1 MPTRRRQIHTIT
13 AAEMREINRSS
24 ILELIRCYGPISRTQ
39 ISKDLQVS
47 LPTVMRI
54 VDALMAE
61 ELVIE
66 AREKE
71 WSGGRK
77 YKRLLFNGA
86 QHLVL
91 GIDLGGTK
99 VYGAVA
105 NFNGELLHEVRFEHH
120 QTLADE
126 SLELLCTVVDQLLV
140 FAHNTNLPVRG
151 IGIGV
156 PGVVQPDTG
165 KVIIAPAL
173 GWKDYPLKDRLLQ
186 RYSYPIAVEN
196 DVNLAALGEM
206 WFGPCDDETNLVLL
220 TIGTGVGAGII
231 INSAIYSGSQNMAGE
246 VGYFLPDRSY
256 LGKRFPGFGALEQIV
271 SGTGIANRARHVLQ
285 GVRSQQELDSLT
297 AYEVFE
303 AARRGESWV
312 KGILDDTVDYLAQL
326 IAAITTIFDPGLII
340 LGGGVSKSADL
351 LIEPICFR
359 LEGTLLAVPKIRPS
373 QLGYRAAVMG
383 AIVQLLRITSNY
395 YSLQKF
401 TY

>member
-1 MPTRRRQIHTIT
+1 MPSGRRQIHTIT
-13 AAEMREINRSS
+13 IAEVREINRSS
-24 ILELIRCYGPISRTQ
+24 ILEMIRCNGPISRTQ
-39 ISKDLQVS
+39 ISEDLQVS

-66 AREKE
+66 DREKE

-77 YKRLLFNGA
+77 RKRLLFNGS

-99 VYGAVA
+99 IYGAVA
-105 NFNGELLHEVRFEHH
+105 NFNGELLHEVRFDYH
-120 QTLADE
+120 QTQAEE
-126 SLELLCTVVDQLLV
+126 SLELLCTVVDQLLI
-140 FAHNTNLPVRG
+140 FAQNTNLPVKG

-165 KVIIAPAL
+165 IVSIAPAL
-173 GWKDYPLKDRLLQ
+173 SWKDFPLKDRLMQ

-206 WFGPCDDETNLVLL
+206 WFGTYGDETNLVLL
-220 TIGTGVGAGII
+220 TIGTGIGAGVIV
-231 INSAIYSGSQNMAGE
+231 NGAVYSGSQNMAGE

-256 LGKRFPGFGALEQIV
+256 LGQRFPGFGALEQLV
-271 SGTGIANRARHVLQ
+271 SGTGIANRARQVLQ
-285 GVRSQQELDSLT
+285 GVCSQQELESLT

-312 KGILDDTVDYLAQL
+312 KGVLDDTVDYLALL
-326 IAAITTIFDPGLII
+326 IAAIATIFDPGLIL
-340 LGGGVSKSADL
+340 LGGGVSRSADL
-351 LIEPICFR
+351 LIEPICNR
-359 LEGTLLAVPKIRPS
+359 LEGTLLAVPKVRPS

-395 YSLQKF
+395 YLLQKF
-401 TY
+401 T